1 MRFQRLPQFCSC
13 LFAVGLLAACA
24 PESSVPEPAAEEPD
38 AAPVRSIID
47 PAILDHAARSD
58 DDHYRDGG
66 FKPLE
71 VYGFFAIEP
80 GMHVADMM
88 PGGGYNTVL
97 VSQIVGETGQV
108 TALLSARPA
117 SDPER
122 AQRTLDRFTD
132 RIGPFGLDNLEVV
145 ADPSTMADDSVDVVL
160 TVRNY
165 HDLGLAEDRMAAL
178 PELLR
183 ILRPGGVF
191 AVVDAYTDKADERD
205 EDVHRIND
213 ELSKAEITSSGFEFV
228 EASDILVNAD
238 DTYDFDGRERA
249 GERDATEDAPIHR
262 YYVHR
267 FVHKYQKPAGN

>member
-1 MRFQRLPQFCSC
+1 MRFQRASLFCSY
-13 LFAVGLLAACA
+13 LLTVGLLSACA
-24 PESSVPEPAAEEPD
+24 PESSAPEPAPEEPA

-66 FKPLE
+66 FKPVE

-97 VSQIVGETGQV
+97 VSQIVGNTGKV
-108 TALLSARPA
+108 TALLNARPS

-122 AQRTLDRFTD
+122 AQRTHDRLAES
-132 RIGPFGLDNLEVV
+132 ISPFDLDNLEVV
-145 ADPSTMADDSVDVVL
+145 EDPSTMADDSVDVVL

-165 HDLGLAEDRMAAL
+165 HDLGAAEDRTSVL

-183 ILRPGGVF
+183 ILKPGGIF
-191 AVVDAYTDKADERD
+191 AVVDAYTDKTDDRD
-205 EDVHRIND
+205 EAVHRIND
-213 ELSKAEITSSGFEFV
+213 ELSKAEITSGGFEFV

-249 GERDATEDAPIHR
+249 GERGATEDAPIHR

-267 FVHKYQKPAGN
+267 FVHKYRKPMQ